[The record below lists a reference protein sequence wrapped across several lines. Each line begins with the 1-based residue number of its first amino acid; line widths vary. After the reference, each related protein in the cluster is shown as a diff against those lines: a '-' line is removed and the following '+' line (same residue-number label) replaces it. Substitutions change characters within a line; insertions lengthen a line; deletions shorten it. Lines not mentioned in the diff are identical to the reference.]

1 MVEWVLEI
9 LGWTKEK
16 KMVTLLENF
25 WGAVMMERII
35 NLQGGIQHIAFPG
48 QLGSY
53 IFGSVGIQGKHFKK
67 WWFREG
73 GWLPKS

>member
-1 MVEWVLEI
+1 
-9 LGWTKEK
+9 
-16 KMVTLLENF
+16 
-25 WGAVMMERII
+25 MMERII

-67 WWFREG
+67 W
-73 GWLPKS
+73 